1 MKLRILAAV
10 PLLAL
15 SLVGCGSSDGG
26 SGNGGAETLP
36 ADAVLIKASEGITWD
51 ATSYAA
57 TAVDGKVKIA
67 IENDSS
73 LPHNLHLLDSD
84 NVDVGLALSVANHGD
99 VKTVDYT
106 LAPGTYK
113 VICTIAGHGNMKATL
128 TVT

>member
-1 MKLRILAAV
+1 MKFRTLAAV

-26 SGNGGAETLP
+26 SGNGGSETLP
-36 ADAVLIKASEGITWD
+36 GDTLVIKATEGITWD
-51 ATSYAA
+51 ATSYSA
-57 TAVDGKVKIA
+57 TSVDGKVKLA
-67 IENDSS
+67 VENDSS
-73 LPHNLHLLDSD
+73 LPHNLHLLDSE
-84 NVDVGLALSVANHGD
+84 NVDVGIALSVANDGD
-99 VKTVDYT
+99 VKSVDYT